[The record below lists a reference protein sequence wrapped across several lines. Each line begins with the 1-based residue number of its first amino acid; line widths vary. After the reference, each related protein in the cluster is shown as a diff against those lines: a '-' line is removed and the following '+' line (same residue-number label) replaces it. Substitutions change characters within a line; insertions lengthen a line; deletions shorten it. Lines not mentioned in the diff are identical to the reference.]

1 MKGSGKD
8 VWVLWFSLPL
18 AALVIFVSVTG
29 LGTPGFYAGET
40 VNWQAQAVGQDFI
53 DLFIAVPALLV
64 SAVFAYNKKKAAILV
79 WGGVIAYLLYTFL
92 IYCFAVH
99 FNRLFI
105 FYCLTLGLSFYSL
118 CWFLFSRLSRPSPVV
133 HFSAVP
139 HRIIGIYFIVIAA
152 LFYFLWMAEIIP
164 AIISGEVPKS
174 VKETGLITNA
184 VHVIDLSVFLPGLF
198 ITGVLL
204 LKRKI
209 AGYMMAPVF
218 LSFFVLMNI
227 TIGSLVLI
235 MIQRGIEKSY
245 GVAVIMGFLTIVSAG
260 LLVWYVK
267 RIKVSKN

>member
-18 AALVIFVSVTG
+18 AALVIFVSAIG
-29 LGTPGFYAGET
+29 LSTPGFYAAET
-40 VNWQAQAVGQDFI
+40 TNWQAQSAGQDLI
-53 DLFIAVPALLV
+53 DLFIVVPALLV

-79 WGGVIAYLLYTFL
+79 WGGVITYLLYTFL

-118 CWFLFSRLSRPSPVV
+118 CCFFFLWVNKSCKAI

-139 HRIIGIYFIVIAA
+139 NRIIGIFFIVIAV

-164 AIISGEVPKS
+164 AIINDEVPKS
-174 VKETGLITNA
+174 IKETGLITNA

-209 AGYMMAPVF
+209 AGYMMAPVL

-227 TIGSLVLI
+227 TIGVLVLI
-235 MIQRGIEKSY
+235 MIQRGIEESY
-245 GVAVIMGFLTIVSAG
+245 NVAVIMGFLTIVSAG

>member
-1 MKGSGKD
+1 MKESSKD

-29 LGTPGFYAGET
+29 LSTPGFYAGET
-40 VNWQAQAVGQDFI
+40 ANWQAQSVGQDLI
-53 DLFIAVPALLV
+53 DLFMVVPALLF
-64 SAVFAYNKKKAAILV
+64 SALFAYNKKKAAILV
-79 WGGVIAYLLYTFL
+79 WAGVIAYLLYTFL

-118 CWFLFSRLSRPSPVV
+118 CWFFFSRLRSLSPAI

-152 LFYFLWMAEIIP
+152 LFYFLWMVEIIP
-164 AIISGEVPKS
+164 AINSGEVPKS

-184 VHVIDLSVFLPGLF
+184 VHVIDLSVFLPGLV
-198 ITGVLL
+198 ISGVLL

-209 AGYMMAPVF
+209 AGYIMAPVF

-235 MIQRGIEKSY
+235 MIRHGVEESY
-245 GVAVIMGFLTIVSAG
+245 GVAAIMGILTIISAV
-260 LLVWYVK
+260 LLVWYIK
-267 RIKVSKN
+267 RIKISKN

>member
-18 AALVIFVSVTG
+18 AALVVFVSATG
-29 LGTPGFYAGET
+29 LSTPGFYAAET
-40 VNWQAQAVGQDFI
+40 TNWQAQSAGQDLI
-53 DLFIAVPALLV
+53 DLFIVVPALLI
-64 SAVFAYNKKKAAILV
+64 SAVFAYHKRKAAILV
-79 WGGVIAYLLYTFL
+79 WGAVIAYLLYTFL

-99 FNRLFI
+99 FNQLFI
-105 FYCLTLGLSFYSL
+105 FYCFTLGLSFYSW
-118 CWFLFSRLSRPSPVV
+118 CWFFFLQLSRPSPAV

-139 HRIIGIYFIVIAA
+139 HRIVGIYFIVIAA
-152 LFYFLWMAEIIP
+152 LFYFLWMVEIIP
-164 AIISGEVPKS
+164 AVVSGEVPKS

-198 ITGVLL
+198 IAGVLL

-209 AGYMMAPVF
+209 AGYMMEPVF

-235 MIQRGIEKSY
+235 MIKRGIEGNYS
-245 GVAVIMGFLTIVSAG
+245 VAIIMGMLTIISTG
-260 LLVWYVK
+260 LLVWYIK
-267 RIKVSKN
+267 RIKGNKN